1 MKNSKIFL
9 LKKILPMGEF
19 FFEKVLDKSVTT
31 VYTVYIQY
39 ERRAQMNIFIDNRS
53 GAPIYDQI
61 YSQIKNQIISGT
73 LIENEPLPSIRNLAK
88 DLRISVVTT
97 KRAYD
102 ELERE
107 GFIYTLPA
115 KGCFVAAQNTELLK
129 EHNLKKIE
137 EHVIEIKNL
146 AAACQLSKNDVID
159 IFDIIY
165 EQE

>member
-1 MKNSKIFL
+1 
-9 LKKILPMGEF
+9 
-19 FFEKVLDKSVTT
+19 
-31 VYTVYIQY
+31 
-39 ERRAQMNIFIDNRS
+39 MNIFIDNRS
-53 GAPIYDQI
+53 GVPIYDQI
-61 YSQIKNQIISGT
+61 YSQIKNQIINGT
-73 LIENEPLPSIRNLAK
+73 LTENELLPSIRNLAM

-137 EHVIEIKNL
+137 EHIIKIKDL
-146 AAACQLSKNDVID
+146 AAAC
-159 IFDIIY
+159 
-165 EQE
+165 